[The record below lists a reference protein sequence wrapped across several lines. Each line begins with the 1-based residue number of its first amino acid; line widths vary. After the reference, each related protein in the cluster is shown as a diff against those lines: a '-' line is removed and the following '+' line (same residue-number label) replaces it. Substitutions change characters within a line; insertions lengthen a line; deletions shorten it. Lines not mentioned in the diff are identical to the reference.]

1 MAYTVIGADKVK
13 RKSYIII
20 LSTTLVLCF
29 IIMIFSALN
38 QSTIITNTT
47 ESKKSSIIVLDSGHG
62 GEDPGA
68 VGVNSV
74 YECDVN
80 LSITLKLNDI
90 LHLNGYKTVLTR
102 KDKDDIADK
111 SLDTIAKRK
120 KSDMYKR
127 LDIYNSD
134 LRNVAISIHQN
145 IFPAESCSGTQ
156 VFYSKQNPLSKT
168 LADNITNS
176 VVSNLQNDNERI
188 SKEANGIFLL
198 DNAKVP
204 AIIVECGFLSNQNDT
219 YLLCDKEYQK
229 KFSYCLFQGLMNSNL

>member
-1 MAYTVIGADKVK
+1 MVV
-13 RKSYIII
+13 
-20 LSTTLVLCF
+20 
-29 IIMIFSALN
+29 SALN
-38 QSTIITNTT
+38 QNSIITNST
-47 ESKKSSIIVLDSGHG
+47 ESNKNSIIVLDSGHG

-68 VGVNSV
+68 IGVNNV
-74 YECDVN
+74 YESDIN
-80 LSITLKLNDI
+80 LSFTLKFNDI

-127 LDIYNSD
+127 LDIYNKD

-145 IFPAESCSGTQ
+145 IFPAKSCSGTQ

-176 VVSNLQNDNERI
+176 VVDNLQNDNERI
-188 SKEANGIFLL
+188 SKESNGIFLL

-204 AIIVECGFLSNQNDT
+204 AVIVECGFLSNQNDT

-229 KFSYCLFQGLMNSNL
+229 KFSFCLFQGLMNSNL

>member
-1 MAYTVIGADKVK
+1 MVV
-13 RKSYIII
+13 
-20 LSTTLVLCF
+20 
-29 IIMIFSALN
+29 SALN
-38 QSTIITNTT
+38 QNSIITNST
-47 ESKKSSIIVLDSGHG
+47 ENNKNSIIVLDSGHG

-68 VGVNSV
+68 IGVNNV
-74 YECDVN
+74 YESDIN
-80 LSITLKLNDI
+80 LSFTLKFNDI

-127 LDIYNSD
+127 LDIYNKD

-145 IFPAESCSGTQ
+145 IFPAKSCSGTQ

-176 VVSNLQNDNERI
+176 VVDNLQNDNERI
-188 SKEANGIFLL
+188 SKESNGIFLL

-204 AIIVECGFLSNQNDT
+204 AVIVECGFLSNQNDT

-229 KFSYCLFQGLMNSNL
+229 KFSFCLFQGLMNSNL